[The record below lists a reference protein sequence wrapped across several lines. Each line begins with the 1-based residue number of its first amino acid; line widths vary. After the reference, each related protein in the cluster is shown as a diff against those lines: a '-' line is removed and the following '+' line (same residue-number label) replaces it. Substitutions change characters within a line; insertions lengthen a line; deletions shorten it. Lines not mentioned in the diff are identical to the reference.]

1 MSEDYGSDFIT
12 IVDEDGEEI
21 ELELLDTLEHNGV
34 TYHALIAAD
43 SDPASAE
50 GEDDGV
56 IILKSVTEDGEEF
69 LSTPDTDEELN
80 EIYQLFMERLFED
93 MEDEE

>member
-1 MSEDYGSDFIT
+1 MSDEFGSDFIT
-12 IVDEDGEEI
+12 IVDDDGEEI
-21 ELELLDTLEHNGV
+21 ELEVLDEMEYNGV
-34 TYHALIAAD
+34 DYIACIAAD
-43 SDPASAE
+43 SDPAAAQ

-80 EIYQLFMERLFED
+80 EVYQLFMERLFED
-93 MEDEE
+93 EEE